1 MSRNFVAKND
11 FNRGGAHKSIKDYS
25 RISMKEILEEEDF
38 DFFNPVM
45 DEYWDFPEPEE
56 LPLKDPKEWE
66 SNNKTTYC

>member
-25 RISMKEILEEEDF
+25 RVSMKEILETEDVDYF
-38 DFFNPVM
+38 DTVM
-45 DEYWDFPEPEE
+45 ELDIDEFDD
-56 LPLKDPKEWE
+56 LVPLKDPKEWE